1 MLSAMIQCGRT
12 NTQKA
17 ILLPCGKNFLFF
29 FKCNLNKKMTL
40 SENLVDV
47 LWTTKYFSFY
57 LFVAEPY
64 SVCTFIS
71 SQLVLLLSVLY
82 SLCRYGSLLGNPIL
96 MHLLFIHNIIKSVPS
111 GRVHFLIFR
120 LVYHFLHNIASL
132 AS

>member
-17 ILLPCGKNFLFF
+17 ILLPCGKNCFF
-29 FKCNLNKKMTL
+29 FLNATWIKKWHFLRTWWMCFELQNISPFIYL
-40 SENLVDV
+40 SLNH
-47 LWTTKYFSFY
+47 
-57 LFVAEPY
+57 